1 MTDSSAPSPSADA
14 SDLLAVEHD
23 GAVTH
28 LRLTRP
34 AKRNALNDALIG
46 TPACRLRRR
55 CPRRRGRWC

>member
-1 MTDSSAPSPSADA
+1 MSDSSAPSPSADA

-28 LRLTRP
+28 LRLNRP

-46 TPACRLRRR
+46 QPAHLRR
-55 CPRRRGRWC
+55 PARGRRARWC